1 MIVNISF
8 GTYWDIRYY
17 WLNKCCLLNVVWLF
31 VPFWKE
37 KQDVE
42 EQEKNSETEPKD
54 DEVKETIEDKVEE
67 PEEPK
72 SDDDQNEAKNPDE
85 PTESN
90 DPEEESKPEEKVEDK
105 ESTDIA
111 AEDQPEDQPE
121 ESVVIPKTG
130 FVEEWQFLDR
140 KLFWSYCDFFVGTKS
155 WPNWGGQ
162 KGRGKRS
169 RRDQRRNSRAWSRSI
184 QIRGRNQRQRQCR
197 GGKPRQ

>member
-1 MIVNISF
+1 M
-8 GTYWDIRYY
+8 
-17 WLNKCCLLNVVWLF
+17 WLF

-42 EQEKNSETEPKD
+42 EQEKNSETEPKE
-54 DEVKETIEDKVEE
+54 DEVKETIEDKVEKPE
-67 PEEPK
+67 EEEPNPEEPK
-72 SDDDQNEAKNPDE
+72 SDDQNEAKN

-90 DPEEESKPEEKVEDK
+90 DPEEESKPEEKVED
-105 ESTDIA
+105 EGSTNIV

-121 ESVVIPKTG
+121 ASVVIPKTG

-140 KLFWSYCDFFVGTKS
+140 KLFLSYFDFFVGTKT
-155 WPNWGGQ
+155 WTHRGGQ

-169 RRDQRRNSRAWSRSI
+169 GRDQWGKSRAWRRSI

-197 GGKPRQ
+197 GGKPRP